1 MPPACVHRV
10 LPYMPVE
17 SHLLCLLVTIE
28 PHLLRLPLFVEY
40 SRLPRPIVAIES
52 RLFRPLSLAMS
63 VESARLFNRISPA
76 LPPEYVILVYHAC
89 RACSASVNPPSS
101 RLRCLL
107 SMSFLSHLL
116 SQCICR
122 VSLALPACAF

>member
-1 MPPACVHRV
+1 MQSACVHRV

-76 LPPEYVILVYHAC
+76 LPA
-89 RACSASVNPPSS
+89 
-101 RLRCLL
+101 
-107 SMSFLSHLL
+107 
-116 SQCICR
+116 
-122 VSLALPACAF
+122 